1 MNSPLGFLFIVQAFS
16 KRLQYDPLSGS
27 FKDFTGQTE
36 VEFHQ
41 PHPSQDAEAEAKKR
55 EKVTGWVKAE
65 RLPLFLK

>member
-1 MNSPLGFLFIVQAFS
+1 MNSPLGFLSIVQAFS
-16 KRLQYDPLSGS
+16 KQLQYDPLSGF
-27 FKDFTGQTE
+27 FKVYTGQTE

-55 EKVTGWVKAE
+55 EKVTCWVKTE